1 MEGSSGWH
9 TQTNVE
15 YISRVR
21 NISSSLSPWADLDI
35 LWYDLQWR
43 VVSLLGANLTI
54 ANNFDR
60 AKYGLAIVNE
70 LLTVFGKDL
79 GLGYDIACLFKATIW
94 KSSIAAAAAELQ
106 LRLCVP
112 SFHGFAHNQW
122 CQLHNHPLYI
132 RCFGLEDLEICEWV
146 FAASN
151 GCAKLTR
158 HSTQFHRLQFLDMH
172 FAQWDDDK
180 YAELSMFLFT
190 GFPHRD

>member
-1 MEGSSGWH
+1 MKGSSGWH

-35 LWYDLQWR
+35 LWYDSQWR

-79 GLGYDIACLFKATIW
+79 GLGYDIACSFKATIR

-132 RCFGLEDLEICEWV
+132 RCFGLEDLEICERV
-146 FAASN
+146 FTASN

-158 HSTQFHRLQFLDMH
+158 HSTQFHCLQFLDMH